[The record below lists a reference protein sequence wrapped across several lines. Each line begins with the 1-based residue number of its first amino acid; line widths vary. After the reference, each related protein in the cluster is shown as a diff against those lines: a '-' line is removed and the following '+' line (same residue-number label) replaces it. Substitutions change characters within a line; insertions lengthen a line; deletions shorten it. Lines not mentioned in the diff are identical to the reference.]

1 MPLQTALRG
10 LALATALALPAL
22 AEDGPPPGTYH
33 LDPAHARIVVDV
45 DHLSFSRYLLFFR
58 KMDATLTFDP
68 AAPEAMTVQATID
81 TTSVETLFPDPAYDF
96 NADIRGPSLLDAEA
110 HPQATFTST
119 AVRLTG
125 ERTAEVT
132 GDFTLRGITKPLT
145 LAVRFNGGYGRQPF
159 DPGGARI
166 GFSAT
171 GAFNR
176 SDYGMTFGIPAAGTT
191 LGVADEV
198 RLRIEAEFVNP
209 EAP

>member
-1 MPLQTALRG
+1 MPLSSLFRT
-10 LALATALALPAL
+10 LAFVAVAFPA
-22 AEDGPPPGTYH
+22 AAGEGPPSGTYT
-33 LDPAHARIVVDV
+33 LDPAHARLVVDV
-45 DHLSFSRYLLFFR
+45 DHLGFSRYLLFFR
-58 KMDATLTFDP
+58 KMEASLTFAPD
-68 AAPEAMTVQATID
+68 APETMAVQATID

-96 NADIRGPSLLDAEA
+96 NADLRAPGFLDAEA
-110 HPQATFTST
+110 HPKATFTST
-119 AVRLTG
+119 KVTLTG
-125 ERTAEVT
+125 ETTADVT
-132 GDFTLRGITKPLT
+132 GDFTLRGIARPLT
-145 LAVRFNGGYGRQPF
+145 LAVRFNGGYGRQSF

-176 SDYGMTFGIPAAGTT
+176 SDYGMTFGIPAPGTT

>member
-1 MPLQTALRG
+1 MPFRTALRG
-10 LALATALALPAL
+10 LALATALALPAM

-58 KMDATLTFDP
+58 KFEATLAFDP
-68 AAPEAMTVQATID
+68 AAPEAMTVKATID

-96 NADIRGPSLLDAEA
+96 NADLRGTGFLDAEA
-110 HPQATFTST
+110 HPQATFEST
-119 AVRLTG
+119 EVKLTG
-125 ERTAEVT
+125 DTTADVT
-132 GDFTLRGITKPLT
+132 GNFTLRGITKPLT
-145 LAVRFNGGYGRQPF
+145 LSVRFNGGYGRQDF

-176 SDYGMTFGIPAAGTT
+176 SDYGMTYGIPAAGTT